1 MLAKRHARDVH
12 NASMECGV
20 CMTLLS
26 LIKLVHLLGL
36 IMGFG
41 GAILADVLILR
52 GAILSPIE
60 KKTVHAVRGLSHLV
74 FAGLALLW
82 LSGIILVGIRVSA
95 DPNVWMNQKIWA
107 KVIIVSILTV
117 NGIFV
122 HNIALGRLAARQ
134 SQKLFSVNR
143 PYELAGL
150 SLVAAISSVS
160 WIVPFVLGV
169 ATEFNFTVRAV
180 GILAVY
186 SVLVVVGWAT
196 FFAIAYMSARI
207 GKAQKPPARHI
218 RSKLPNDCQPSLY
231 RIMPENISMQFRSE
245 LDYFKQRMR
254 DHEAQWTE
262 FRNDLKQSVANFDQ
276 SIDDLNVP
284 ARRSVWREIDTD
296 PVGPYRFQ
304 TELPRSPIAQT
315 FRRTDFSGKS
325 YHSPA
330 AA

>member
-1 MLAKRHARDVH
+1 
-12 NASMECGV
+12 
-20 CMTLLS
+20 MTLLS

-41 GAILADVLILR
+41 GAILADILILR
-52 GAILSPIE
+52 GAILNPIE
-60 KKTVHAVRGLSHLV
+60 NKTIQAVRSLSHIV
-74 FAGLALLW
+74 FIGLALLW

-122 HNIALGRLAARQ
+122 HNIALRRLVTRH
-134 SQKLFSVNR
+134 SQKMFSISR

-186 SVLVVVGWAT
+186 TILILAGWAT

-207 GKAQKPPARHI
+207 DRVQKLRARQGGSQLHNGYQQSHYRVI
-218 RSKLPNDCQPSLY
+218 PESL
-231 RIMPENISMQFRSE
+231 SLQFRSE
-245 LDYFKQRMR
+245 LDYFKQRIR
-254 DHEAQWTE
+254 DHDAQWAE

-276 SIDDLNVP
+276 SIDDMNVP
-284 ARRSVWREIDTD
+284 AAEPDWREIGIHELGISGAHVEVPSLPMKQTMRQPDFHRNT
-296 PVGPYRFQ
+296 YR
-304 TELPRSPIAQT
+304 
-315 FRRTDFSGKS
+315 
-325 YHSPA
+325 SPA